1 MNSKASWE
9 LQIDPSV
16 YKQIKKIPRKDAERI
31 LFIMESMSFDPFQ
44 GDIQKMK
51 GEKDIW
57 RRRFGSYRIFY
68 EIFQDEM
75 LIVVFKI
82 KRRTSNTY

>member
-57 RRRFGSYRIFY
+57 
-68 EIFQDEM
+68 
-75 LIVVFKI
+75 
-82 KRRTSNTY
+82 